1 MTFLNIAGPSVG
13 RTFLT
18 TLWVGAYFNIVCLDA
33 VFQHILHCTFNFNLV
48 TVDLRFSVTGQFRNG
63 SIPTGIHAKHGR
75 ENHLNSTVIGA
86 LLGIS
91 DL

>member
-1 MTFLNIAGPSVG
+1 MG

-18 TLWVGAYFNIVCLDA
+18 TLWVGAYFNLDA

-48 TVDLRFSVTGQFRNG
+48 TIDLRFLVTGQFRNG
-63 SIPTGIHAKHGR
+63 CIPTGIHAKQGG

-86 LLGIS
+86 LLEIS